1 MGSISAY
8 ISKKKSLNTDDFFRS
23 KLLNRH
29 SKEWNGR
36 SELWNVR
43 SVLSNEDLIV
53 IITLPVRLLDRD
65 RSGRRRKVPGFESP
79 AGSVR
84 SRWETYLRI
93 AGTPGKNGCD
103 P

>member
-1 MGSISAY
+1 M
-8 ISKKKSLNTDDFFRS
+8 
-23 KLLNRH
+23 
-29 SKEWNGR
+29 
-36 SELWNVR
+36 R

-65 RSGRRRKVPGFESP
+65 RSGRRRKVPGLGSL

-84 SRWETYLRI
+84 NRWATCLRI
-93 AGTPGKNGCD
+93 AGTLGRNGCD